1 MNIATAFWICMFRK
15 YATFSGTASRS
26 EFWWFILVAWIFNMI
41 VGLLANDHSAFSIL
55 NLAVLIP
62 SLAVGSRRL
71 HDVGHTGWWQLLYLL
86 PFLGPLLLI
95 FGFFIR
101 QSNPRSAYA
110 APSPSTSWS
119 AYDGHDSSSMHPDG
133 EAASRQSGSGADG
146 YGSRP
151 FQESPSTS
159 GAAGSPRRDTGT
171 DRYPVFASSLFQGS
185 LDIDSLSGAV
195 GHPVEIIA
203 MLRNRQLIYLNT
215 ANSYRYVMDY
225 DGWKSFTGP
234 AFKIILT
241 LATGDV
247 FNIFYGVVT
256 ADRKGFIM
264 GVTPELLDGFTVTI
278 LKELTAKCPGIFD
291 LRQFVSAPTQYTY
304 HLYQGNSFYYL
315 TTNRGN
321 DAFCIHF
328 SGRDIVQGDRDTV
341 LSHIRNLNRQT

>member
-1 MNIATAFWICMFRK
+1 MFRK

-86 PFLGPLLLI
+86 TYPGIIILVAT
-95 FGFFIR
+95 FFIR
-101 QSNPRSAYA
+101 KSNPRSVYA

-119 AYDGHDSSSMHPDG
+119 AYDGHDSSSVHPDG
-133 EAASRQSGSGADG
+133 GAASWQSGSGAAG

-151 FQESPSTS
+151 FQESPSPS
-159 GAAGSPRRDTGT
+159 GAAGLPGRTPEQTGIPSLPAASFRAPR
-171 DRYPVFASSLFQGS
+171 
-185 LDIDSLSGAV
+185 DIDSLSGAV

-203 MLRNRQLIYLNT
+203 MLRNRQRIYLNT

-241 LATGDV
+241 LVTGKV

-256 ADRKGFIM
+256 ADREGFIM
-264 GVTPELLDGFTVTI
+264 GVPPELLDGFTVTI

-291 LRQFVSAPTQYTY
+291 LSQFVSAPPSTP
-304 HLYQGNSFYYL
+304 
-315 TTNRGN
+315 TTCTRETPSITSPPTGAMTPSASTSAAGTLSRG
-321 DAFCIHF
+321 
-328 SGRDIVQGDRDTV
+328 
-341 LSHIRNLNRQT
+341 IRTRS